1 MKSKEN
7 IAHINRHLK
16 LSDVRATA
24 QLATTATRAVTD
36 LVEAMHATIARP
48 FGMARADVRDKT
60 SGITGLVY
68 KSVRGV
74 TQIVATSL
82 DATLALVTP
91 KNESLESSFERDAAI
106 SALNGVL
113 GDYLVESKNALAI
126 PMSLRF
132 HGESIDAKNVANIPT
147 MKSAR
152 KLAIFVHGL
161 CMNDRQWR
169 RNEHDHGEAL
179 ANALGYT
186 PLYLRYN
193 TGQHISTNG
202 AALASLLDET
212 ISKWPTKIDDIVF
225 VAHSMGGLV
234 TRSALNQAD
243 SQAYPWREH
252 VSKAIFLGTPHHGAP
267 LERGGSWID
276 MLLGA
281 TPYTRPFAR
290 LGKIRSGGITDLR
303 YGNVVERDWQNDPS
317 TRVITPLPSDVECF
331 AIAATSGKLKR
342 DLRDTLL
349 GDGLVTVT
357 SALGKHRVIKH
368 RLAFPEQNTW
378 IAYERNHMDLL
389 SDGEVYA
396 QLAKWIVRT

>member
-1 MKSKEN
+1 
-7 IAHINRHLK
+7 
-16 LSDVRATA
+16 
-24 QLATTATRAVTD
+24 
-36 LVEAMHATIARP
+36 MHATIGRP
-48 FGMARADVRDKT
+48 FGMARSDVKDKT
-60 SGITGLVY
+60 NGITGFVY

-74 TQIVATSL
+74 TKIVATSL

-132 HGESIDAKNVANIPT
+132 DGTSLDTTNVASFKSL
-147 MKSAR
+147 KSAR

-161 CMNDRQWR
+161 CMNDRQWM
-169 RNEHDHGEAL
+169 RNGHDHGETL
-179 ANALGYT
+179 SNELGYM
-186 PLYLRYN
+186 PLYVRYN

-212 ISKWPTKIDDIVF
+212 LSKWPAKIDEIVF
-225 VAHSMGGLV
+225 MAHSMGGLV
-234 TRSALNQAD
+234 TRSALNHAD
-243 SQAYPWREH
+243 SQSSPWRKH

-267 LERGGSWID
+267 LERGGHWID
-276 MLLGA
+276 LVLGA
-281 TPYTRPFAR
+281 TPYTKPFAR
-290 LGKIRSGGITDLR
+290 LGKIRSAGITDLR
-303 YGNVVERDWQNDPS
+303 HGNVLERDWANDS
-317 TRVITPLPSDVECF
+317 SARETTPLPKDIECF
-331 AIAATSGKLKR
+331 AIAATTGKSKR
-342 DLRDTLL
+342 DIRDMLL
-349 GDGLVTVT
+349 GDGLVPVA
-357 SALGKHRVIKH
+357 SALGKHRLIRH

-378 IAYERNHMDLL
+378 IAYGRNHMDLL